1 MNCWLVWCYNV
12 NIVAKED
19 ISMKKGFWSKATVS
33 AAALAMIF
41 GLAGCGQK
49 SSSNHSSSSQRTTQ
63 SASAK
68 AYTRANELIADGKYG
83 QALDC
88 LDEVDEPNK
97 NVENL
102 STDLENYI
110 SAQRQYRQHHYQQ
123 ASTKLSTMHSH
134 SKPMRKAFKTLRVK
148 LTKAMEIS
156 NSSNSSSSTTGQS
169 NGQTNSQNQTAANAK
184 AASQT
189 SESVIGDFA
198 NKAGYNKE
206 GYGIMPI
213 SRNGNVYRFEVR
225 QSNPDNTVANLIGI
239 FDYNSSTGT
248 YTKVG

>member
-1 MNCWLVWCYNV
+1 
-12 NIVAKED
+12 
-19 ISMKKGFWSKATVS
+19 MKKGFWSKATVS

-49 SSSNHSSSSQRTTQ
+49 SSSNNSSSSQRTTQ

-83 QALDC
+83 QALDR
-88 LDEVDEPNK
+88 LDEVDEPSK

-102 STDLENYI
+102 SMDLENYI

-123 ASTKLSTMHSH
+123 ALTKLSAVHSK
-134 SKPMRKAFKTLRVK
+134 SKPMRKAFKKLRTK
-148 LTKAMEIS
+148 LTEAME
-156 NSSNSSSSTTGQS
+156 NSESSQSSQTNSSS
-169 NGQTNSQNQTAANAK
+169 NTNNTQGNTQNHQAANAK

-198 NKAGYNKE
+198 NKAGYNKQ
-206 GYGIMPI
+206 GYGIMPV
-213 SRNGNVYRFEVR
+213 SKNGNVYRFEVR
-225 QSNPDNTVANLIGI
+225 QSNPDNTVANLVGI
-239 FDYNSSTGT
+239 FDYNSSTGS

>member
-1 MNCWLVWCYNV
+1 
-12 NIVAKED
+12 
-19 ISMKKGFWSKATVS
+19 MKKGFWSKATVS

-134 SKPMRKAFKTLRVK
+134 SKPMRKAFKALRVK

-213 SRNGNVYRFEVR
+213 SRNGSVYRFEVR

>member
-1 MNCWLVWCYNV
+1 
-12 NIVAKED
+12 
-19 ISMKKGFWSKATVS
+19 MKKGFWSKATVS

>member
-1 MNCWLVWCYNV
+1 
-12 NIVAKED
+12 
-19 ISMKKGFWSKATVS
+19 MKKGFWSKATVS

-134 SKPMRKAFKTLRVK
+134 SKPMRKAFKALRVK

-169 NGQTNSQNQTAANAK
+169 NGQTNSKNQTAANAK

>member
-1 MNCWLVWCYNV
+1 
-12 NIVAKED
+12 
-19 ISMKKGFWSKATVS
+19 MKKGFWSKATVS
-33 AAALAMIF
+33 FAALAMIF

-83 QALDC
+83 QALDR
-88 LDEVDEPNK
+88 LDEVDEPSK

-102 STDLENYI
+102 SMDLENFI
-110 SAQRQYRQHHYQQ
+110 SAQRQYRQHHYEQ

-134 SKPMRKAFKTLRVK
+134 SKPMRKAFKALRVK
-148 LTKAMEIS
+148 LTKAME
-156 NSSNSSSSTTGQS
+156 NSENSQSSQSTTSSSAKKQANNQG
-169 NGQTNSQNQTAANAK
+169 QTAANAK

-198 NKAGYNKE
+198 NKAGYNKQ

-213 SRNGNVYRFEVR
+213 SKNGNVYRFEVR

-239 FDYNSSTGT
+239 FDYNASTGT

>member
-1 MNCWLVWCYNV
+1 
-12 NIVAKED
+12 
-19 ISMKKGFWSKATVS
+19 MKKGFWSKATVS

-83 QALDC
+83 HALDR
-88 LDEVDEPNK
+88 LDEVDEPSK

-134 SKPMRKAFKTLRVK
+134 SKPMRKAYKALRLK
-148 LTKAMEIS
+148 LTKAME
-156 NSSNSSSSTTGQS
+156 SSESSSSQS
-169 NGQTNSQNQTAANAK
+169 NQTSQTTTPNNGQNHTAANAK

-189 SESVIGDFA
+189 SESVIGEFA
-198 NKAGYNKE
+198 SKAGYNKQ

-213 SRNGNVYRFEVR
+213 SKNGNVYRFEVR

-239 FDYNSSTGT
+239 FDYNSSTGS

>member
-1 MNCWLVWCYNV
+1 
-12 NIVAKED
+12 
-19 ISMKKGFWSKATVS
+19 MKKGFWSKATVS

-83 QALDC
+83 QALDR
-88 LDEVDEPNK
+88 LDEVDEPSK

-134 SKPMRKAFKTLRVK
+134 SKPMRKAYKALRLK
-148 LTKAMEIS
+148 LTKAME
-156 NSSNSSSSTTGQS
+156 SSESSSSQSNQTSQTTNPNNGQS
-169 NGQTNSQNQTAANAK
+169 KTAANAK

-198 NKAGYNKE
+198 NKAGYNKQ

-213 SRNGNVYRFEVR
+213 SKNGSVYRFEVR

-239 FDYNSSTGT
+239 FDYNSSTGS

>member
-1 MNCWLVWCYNV
+1 
-12 NIVAKED
+12 
-19 ISMKKGFWSKATVS
+19 MKKGFWSKATVS

-134 SKPMRKAFKTLRVK
+134 SKPMRKAFKALRVK

-169 NGQTNSQNQTAANAK
+169 NGQTNSKNQTAANAK

-213 SRNGNVYRFEVR
+213 SRNSNVYRFEVR